1 MHDILILIIEFF
13 KTGLFSVGGG
23 LATIPFL
30 IEMGE
35 KYNFFKYDEL
45 LTMIGVSESTP
56 GAIGINMATYV
67 GIKTAGFFGG
77 IISTISLVLP
87 SIIIILFIARIIKKY
102 SKSIY
107 VKSIMEFLKPMS
119 IGFILAAIIPIIISL
134 FNDGGINKYLVVG
147 IILIIFIIRQNFNKL
162 HPGFLILA
170 AFLVG
175 VIVDL
180 I

>member
-13 KTGLFSVGGG
+13 KTGLFAVGGG

-30 IEMGE
+30 IDIGE
-35 KYNFFKYDEL
+35 KYNFFRYDEL

-67 GIKTAGFFGG
+67 GIKVAGFLGG
-77 IISTISLVLP
+77 IVATISLVLP
-87 SIIIILFIARIIKKY
+87 SIIIILLIARIIKKY

-107 VKSIMEFLKPMS
+107 VKSIMNYLKPMS

-134 FNDGGINKYLVVG
+134 FSDKTVNEGIVVG
-147 IILIIFIIRQNFNKL
+147 IILVIFIIRQKFNKL

-170 AFLVG
+170 AFLTGIV
-175 VIVDL
+175 VDL